1 MTDGPLAGRV
11 AVVSGGGRGLGRSF
25 CLALARQGAKVVVNN
40 RNRVTD
46 ADGRG
51 PADHVAEQI
60 TAAGG
65 EAVAEHSDAAD
76 PAGGEAI
83 VAAALERWGRLDI
96 CVANAAIGAGGMFH
110 KQPAAQFG
118 EVLEINL
125 HGSVRLARA
134 AMAVMRPAGYGRII
148 LVGSTGGL
156 HGDVGLSAYA
166 ASKGGLL
173 AFGRSL
179 AAEGAGKGVLTN
191 MLLPYALTQMTEDGM
206 PSEARGRMDPDL
218 VAPVLTALASPECRL
233 NGEYLVTGGGRL
245 TQGIGG
251 GVGHRPSAERAGSEP
266 RSAVRPAG
274 GERARR
280 AARVPG
286 VRGRL
291 QRPDVG
297 RHLMSWGPLLV
308 NLAVTAGLVAVLMLA
323 TFAYAMRT
331 RVHAIMDTIWPLGFV
346 LIAVVSFLLSAGDGV
361 AGRRRLVLVLTAIW
375 GLRLGAHIYS
385 RNRGQGEDKR
395 YASLLRRNRGSLAAF
410 VLRYIYWMQGRVMWF
425 VSLPVQVAMYERG
438 SVGAVTWLGVAVWAV
453 GFGFEAVGDAQLR
466 RFRADPAN
474 AGRVLDRGLWRYTR
488 HPNYFGDAVVWFGLW
503 LLACSHWLGLVLV
516 ASPLYMTNMLVRHT
530 GKRLLEKHMA
540 RSKGADYADYVRRT
554 SGFIPWPPR

>member
-25 CLALARQGAKVVVNN
+25 CLALAGHGAKVVVSN

-51 PADHVAEQI
+51 PADHVVAEI
-60 TAAGG
+60 AAAGG
-65 EAVAEHSDAAD
+65 EAVADYSDAAD
-76 PAGGEAI
+76 PAGGDTI
-83 VAAALERWGRLDI
+83 VAAAVERWGRLDI
-96 CVANAAIGAGGMFH
+96 CVANAAVGMGGMFH

-148 LVGSTGGL
+148 LVASTGGL
-156 HGDVGLSAYA
+156 HGDAGLSAYA

-191 MLLPYALTQMTEDGM
+191 MLLPYALTQMTEAQMAADGVPAAVRTLM
-206 PSEARGRMDPDL
+206 EPDL
-218 VAPVLTALASPECRL
+218 VAPVLTALARPE
-233 NGEYLVTGGGRL
+233 
-245 TQGIGG
+245 
-251 GVGHRPSAERAGSEP
+251 
-266 RSAVRPAG
+266 
-274 GERARR
+274 
-280 AARVPG
+280 
-286 VRGRL
+286 
-291 QRPDVG
+291 
-297 RHLMSWGPLLV
+297 
-308 NLAVTAGLVAVLMLA
+308 NLAVTAGLVTVLMLV
-323 TFAYAMRT
+323 TFLYAMRT

-346 LIAVVSFLLSAGDGV
+346 LIAVVSFALSAGSGG
-361 AGRRRLVLVLTAIW
+361 AGRRVLALVLTAVW
-375 GLRLGAHIYS
+375 GLRLGAHIYA
-385 RNRGQGEDKR
+385 RNRGQGEDRR
-395 YASLLRRNRGSLAAF
+395 YTSLLRRNRGSLAAF
-410 VLRYIYWMQGRVMWF
+410 VLRYIYWAQGRVMWF
-425 VSLPVQVAMYERG
+425 VSLPVQAAMYEHAG
-438 SVGAVTWLGVAVWAV
+438 ISAVTWLGVAVWAV

-488 HPNYFGDAVVWFGLW
+488 HPNYFGDALVWFGLW

-516 ASPLYMTNMLVRHT
+516 ASPVYMTNMLVRHT

-540 RSKGADYADYVRRT
+540 RSKGAAYADYVRRT